1 MHALL
6 CKGHNKRTRLMGWIM
21 GKRRVFLI
29 RRHIPLLRTFFK
41 SCYLGESSSRNT
53 NSLNNEAT
61 IVQASPLRNRFNAD
75 ACTWHWWFLKLI
87 PEREPGLER
96 MYVFG
101 NVLFLRSAFCATR
114 YQYILSSWTPGVNEM
129 NFYAEPERRVP
140 SSYGSTT
147 PSNSQPLMQ
156 IKHQVRKIT
165 DSRKIP
171 HFLQHLPTIGSGS
184 LWGR

>member
-1 MHALL
+1 MRLFFALGQG
-6 CKGHNKRTRLMGWIM
+6 C
-21 GKRRVFLI
+21 V
-29 RRHIPLLRTFFK
+29 TFHFWEPFFR

-171 HFLQHLPTIGSGS
+171 HFLQHLPPIGSGS